1 MRSKDT
7 VDAEIKSRGQHYFAT
22 LLWMFLGFVFVSLF
36 SQWFTNNS
44 RDAVLTQYIDHV
56 IQNAANEHHSAKEV
70 RALILIKA
78 GDLLLPVQGDGI
90 QINGNGQTLRAAVK
104 YEADIRMPIV
114 NQSVY
119 RIRFQHD
126 RALRA
131 IQHE

>member
-78 GDLLLPVQGDGI
+78 EI
-90 QINGNGQTLRAAVK
+90 F
-104 YEADIRMPIV
+104 YC
-114 NQSVY
+114 
-119 RIRFQHD
+119 RFRETEFRSMVMD
-126 RALRA
+126 RRS
-131 IQHE
+131 ER